1 MRQGPP
7 ALPLAASAGAALPGL
22 DCCRRTRR
30 SAAFVVAGR
39 VPSGEVCRLSTSG
52 AVLRA
57 QHLVTEGEFSR
68 WSDMVCPFARA
79 MTQGGRA
86 MIQHQR
92 AQRQR
97 SSPHLPLPQH
107 MLEMPGASQR
117 VPRCVHEILS
127 CIVCFDSA
135 LAGDFQDIL
144 WKLSALRMRCTSC
157 QSRRTHR
164 IARNFVISGRLSFP
178 FMLCRRMHHVAGTRA
193 RCANASVRCLLYITL
208 DR

>member
-30 SAAFVVAGR
+30 SAAIVVAGR

-68 WSDMVCPFARA
+68 WSDMVCPSLPA

-97 SSPHLPLPQH
+97 SSPHLPICRSTCLKCQVP
-107 MLEMPGASQR
+107 AS
-117 VPRCVHEILS
+117 VCL
-127 CIVCFDSA
+127 IVCMKYSA
-135 LAGDFQDIL
+135 ASCVSIRHSQ
-144 WKLSALRMRCTSC
+144 ATSKISSGS
-157 QSRRTHR
+157 SRRCACDAPA
-164 IARNFVISGRLSFP
+164 ARAYARKGS
-178 FMLCRRMHHVAGTRA
+178 RA
-193 RCANASVRCLLYITL
+193 IL
-208 DR
+208 